1 MNSFIP
7 FVAPSTGP
15 RVDFSAAYDTAS
27 LKGRSALVTG
37 GSFGIGRGLTEGLA
51 EAGWVPAAQA
61 REATVADARL
71 QVLRHVLR
79 RQGGGGQGGGE
90 GAARQGAA
98 VRRS

>member
-7 FVAPSTGP
+7 FVAPSTGA

-51 EAGWVPAAQA
+51 EAG
-61 REATVADARL
+61 
-71 QVLRHVLR
+71 
-79 RQGGGGQGGGE
+79 
-90 GAARQGAA
+90 
-98 VRRS
+98 